1 MKTDMLL
8 LPHWIARREFLE
20 RLRDG
25 RLYWAGG
32 LVVVLLLTALAV
44 GWSHQRA
51 ARAEQVA
58 AQAMDYH
65 DWLHQDSRHPH
76 DAAHQG
82 MHAFKP
88 EPPLS
93 MVDSGIDP
101 FIGSTVWLQAHR
113 QSEVKFNAAQDAT
126 GLQRFGSLSVGWVLQ
141 VLGPLLVIV
150 LGFNAFAG
158 EREHGILRQTL
169 SLGVAP
175 LRLLAG
181 KALALAASLAAL
193 LAPAAIVA
201 AIAVA
206 AGAAP
211 GERADALLRLA
222 AWSLGYAVYLGIFV
236 FVVLGVSAL
245 ASSSRM
251 AITVLL
257 ALWIGQAVMA
267 PRVLSELSRNWF
279 PSPTRLVFNQQLGA
293 ELKAVSDRVWQQNF
307 GTTERWGRDV
317 PLSKWGIALRL
328 DDQAS
333 YPVYDRH
340 YNRLWDTWERQQA
353 MQEWSGLVLPIL
365 AVRSFSM
372 GMAGTDFAHHRR
384 FTTAAEGH
392 RRQIQDLMS
401 RDLVAHAD
409 PLGDR
414 HFSYQAPPELW
425 ATVPP
430 FDYRPPGAAWALA
443 RQARSFAVLCA
454 GLLLAAAFAAFATQR
469 QRAL

>member
-1 MKTDMLL
+1 MLL
-8 LPHWIARREFLE
+8 NWIARREFLE

-25 RLYWAGG
+25 RLYLAGG
-32 LVVVLLLTALAV
+32 LVVMLLFTALAV
-44 GWSHQRA
+44 GWAHQQGA
-51 ARAEQVA
+51 HAEQVA
-58 AQAMDYH
+58 AQAMDYR
-65 DWLHQDSRHPH
+65 DWLHQDKRHPH

-93 MVDSGIDP
+93 MVDSGINP

-126 GLQRFGSLSVGWVLQ
+126 GLQRFGNLSVGWILQ

-158 EREHGILRQTL
+158 EREQGILRQTL
-169 SLGVAP
+169 SLGVSP

-181 KALALAASLAAL
+181 KALALAASLAVL
-193 LAPAAIVA
+193 LVPAAIVA

-206 AGAAP
+206 AGAEH
-211 GERADALLRLA
+211 GERIDALLRLA
-222 AWSLGYAVYLGIFV
+222 AWGFGYAVYLGIFV
-236 FVVLGVSAL
+236 FLVLGVSAMS
-245 ASSSRM
+245 ATSRT

-267 PRVLSELSRNWF
+267 PRVLSELSRTWF
-279 PSPTRLVFNQQLGA
+279 PSPTRLEFNQQLGA
-293 ELKAVSDRVWQQNF
+293 ELKTVSDQVWQKNF

-340 YNRLWDTWERQQA
+340 YGRLWDTWEQQQTV
-353 MQEWSGLVLPIL
+353 QEWSGLVLPIL
-365 AVRSFSM
+365 AIRSFSM
-372 GMAGTDFAHHRR
+372 GMAGTDFSHHRR
-384 FTTAAEGH
+384 FTTAAELH
-392 RRQIQDLMS
+392 RRNIQDLMS
-401 RDLVAHAD
+401 KDLVVHAD

-414 HFSYQAPPELW
+414 HFSYQATPDLW

-430 FDYRPPGAAWALA
+430 FDYHSPGVGWALWH
-443 RQARSFAVLCA
+443 QARSLAVLCV
-454 GLLLAAAFAAFATQR
+454 GLLLAAAFAAFATVR

>member
-1 MKTDMLL
+1 MTMR
-8 LPHWIARREFLE
+8 WIARREFTE

-32 LVVVLLLTALAV
+32 LVAVLLFTALAV
-44 GWSHQRA
+44 GWAHQRGA
-51 ARAEQVA
+51 HAEQVA
-58 AQAMDYH
+58 AQAMDYR
-65 DWLHQDSRHPH
+65 DWLHQDKRHPH

-93 MVDSGIDP
+93 MVDAGINP
-101 FIGSTVWLQAHR
+101 YIGSTVWLQAHR

-126 GLQRFGSLSVGWVLQ
+126 GLQRFGNLSVGWILQ

-158 EREHGILRQTL
+158 EREQGILRQTL

-181 KALALAASLAAL
+181 KALALSAL
-193 LAPAAIVA
+193 LAVLLVPAALVA
-201 AIAVA
+201 AVAVA
-206 AGAAP
+206 VGAEP
-211 GERADALLRLA
+211 GGRVDALLRLG

-236 FVVLGVSAL
+236 CLVLGVSAL
-245 ASSSRM
+245 SSTSRM

-267 PRVLSELSRNWF
+267 PRVLSELSRTWF
-279 PSPTRLVFNQQLGA
+279 PSPTRLEFNKALGA
-293 ELKAVSDRVWQQNF
+293 ELKAVSNQVWQQNF

-340 YNRLWDTWERQQA
+340 YGRLWDTWEQQQTV
-353 MQEWSGLVLPIL
+353 QEWSGLLLPLL

-372 GMAGTDFAHHRR
+372 GMAGTDFSHHRR
-384 FTTAAEGH
+384 FTTAAELH
-392 RRQIQDLMS
+392 RRHIQDLMS
-401 RDLVAHAD
+401 KDLVAHAD

-414 HFSYQAPPELW
+414 HFSYQATPDLW

-430 FDYRPPGAAWALA
+430 FDYHPPGAGWAL
-443 RQARSFAVLCA
+443 RHQARSFLVLCV
-454 GLLLAAAFAAFATQR
+454 GLLLAAAFAAFATLR

>member
-1 MKTDMLL
+1 MLL
-8 LPHWIARREFLE
+8 NWIARREFLE

-32 LVVVLLLTALAV
+32 LVAVLLLTALAV
-44 GWSHQRA
+44 GWAHQRD
-51 ARAEQVA
+51 ARAEQQA
-58 AQAMDYH
+58 AQAMDYR

-88 EPPLS
+88 EAALA
-93 MVDSGIDP
+93 MIDSGINP

-126 GLQRFGSLSVGWVLQ
+126 GLQRFGNLSVGWILQ

-158 EREHGILRQTL
+158 EREQGILRQTL
-169 SLGVAP
+169 SLGVSP
-175 LRLLAG
+175 LRLLGG
-181 KALALAASLAAL
+181 KALALAASLGVLLVPAAL
-193 LAPAAIVA
+193 IA
-201 AIAVA
+201 AVA
-206 AGAAP
+206 VAIGAGE
-211 GERADALLRLA
+211 GERLDALLRLA

-236 FVVLGVSAL
+236 FLVLGVSA
-245 ASSSRM
+245 ASSTSRM
-251 AITVLL
+251 AITLLL

-267 PRVLSELSRNWF
+267 PRVLSELSRAWF
-279 PSPTRLVFNQQLGA
+279 PSPTRLQFNQALGA
-293 ELKAVSDRVWQQNF
+293 ELKSVSDQVWQKNF

-340 YNRLWDTWERQQA
+340 YGRLWDTWEQQQKV
-353 MQEWSGLVLPIL
+353 QEWSGLLLPIL
-365 AVRSFSM
+365 AIRSFSM
-372 GMAGTDFAHHRR
+372 GLAGTDFAHHRS
-384 FTTAAEGH
+384 FTTAAELH
-392 RRQIQDLMS
+392 RRHIQDLMS
-401 RDLVAHAD
+401 EDLVAHAD
-409 PLGDR
+409 PMGDR
-414 HFSYQAPPELW
+414 HFAYQAAPGLW

-430 FDYRPPGAAWALA
+430 FDYHPPGAGWALLH
-443 RQARSFAVLCA
+443 QARSLAVLVA
-454 GLLLAAAFAAFATQR
+454 GLLLSAAFAAFATVR

>member
-1 MKTDMLL
+1 MLMR
-8 LPHWIARREFLE
+8 WIARREFTE

-32 LVVVLLLTALAV
+32 LVAVLLFTALAV
-44 GWSHQRA
+44 GWAHQRGA
-51 ARAEQVA
+51 HAEQVA
-58 AQAMDYH
+58 AQAMDYR
-65 DWLHQDSRHPH
+65 DWLHQDKRHPH

-93 MVDSGIDP
+93 MVDAGINP
-101 FIGSTVWLQAHR
+101 YIGSTVWLQAHR

-126 GLQRFGSLSVGWVLQ
+126 GLQRFGNLSVGWILQ

-158 EREHGILRQTL
+158 EREQGILRQTL

-181 KALALAASLAAL
+181 KALALSAL
-193 LAPAAIVA
+193 LAVLLVPAALVA
-201 AIAVA
+201 AVAVA
-206 AGAAP
+206 VGAEP
-211 GERADALLRLA
+211 GGRIDALLRLG

-236 FVVLGVSAL
+236 FLVLGVSAL
-245 ASSSRM
+245 SSTSRM

-267 PRVLSELSRNWF
+267 PRVLSELSRTWF
-279 PSPTRLVFNQQLGA
+279 PSPTRLEFNKALGA
-293 ELKAVSDRVWQQNF
+293 ELKAVSNQVWQQNF

-340 YNRLWDTWERQQA
+340 YGRLWDTWEQQQRV
-353 MQEWSGLVLPIL
+353 QEWSGLLMPLP

-384 FTTAAEGH
+384 FTTAAELH
-392 RRQIQDLMS
+392 RRNIQDLMS
-401 RDLVAHAD
+401 KDLVAHAD

-414 HFSYQAPPELW
+414 HFSYQATADLW

-430 FDYRPPGAAWALA
+430 FDYHPPGAGWAL
-443 RQARSFAVLCA
+443 RHQARSFIVLCA
-454 GLLLAAAFAAFATQR
+454 GLLLAAAFAAFATLR

>member
-1 MKTDMLL
+1 MLL
-8 LPHWIARREFLE
+8 HWIARREFLE

-32 LVVVLLLTALAV
+32 LVVVLLFTALAV
-44 GWSHQRA
+44 GWAHQRDA
-51 ARAEQVA
+51 HAEQVA
-58 AQAMDYH
+58 AQAMDYR
-65 DWLHQDSRHPH
+65 DWLHQDKRHPH

-93 MVDSGIDP
+93 MVDSGINP

-126 GLQRFGSLSVGWVLQ
+126 GLQRFGNLSVGWILQ

-158 EREHGILRQTL
+158 EREQGILRQTL
-169 SLGVAP
+169 SLGVSP

-181 KALALAASLAAL
+181 KALALAGSLGVL
-193 LAPAAIVA
+193 LLPAAVVA
-201 AIAVA
+201 AVAVT
-206 AGAAP
+206 AGAGE
-211 GERADALLRLA
+211 GERIDALLRFG

-236 FVVLGVSAL
+236 FLVLGVSA
-245 ASSSRM
+245 ASPTSRM
-251 AITVLL
+251 AITLLL
-257 ALWIGQAVMA
+257 ALWIAQAVMA
-267 PRVLSELSRNWF
+267 PRVLSELSRAWF
-279 PSPTRLVFNQQLGA
+279 PSPTRLQFNQALAA
-293 ELKAVSDRVWQQNF
+293 ELKAVSDRTWQKNF

-340 YNRLWDTWERQQA
+340 YGRLWDTWEQQQKV
-353 MQEWSGLVLPIL
+353 QEWSGLLMPLL
-365 AVRSFSM
+365 AIRSFSM
-372 GMAGTDFAHHRR
+372 GMAGTDFAHHRS
-384 FTTAAEGH
+384 FTTAAELH

-401 RDLVAHAD
+401 EDLVAHAD
-409 PLGDR
+409 PMGDR
-414 HFSYQAPPELW
+414 HFAYQAAPGLW
-425 ATVPP
+425 ASVPP
-430 FDYRPPGAAWALA
+430 FDYHPPRAAWAL
-443 RQARSFAVLCA
+443 RHQARSLAVLCA
-454 GLLLAAAFAAFATQR
+454 GLLLSIAFAAVATVR

>member
-1 MKTDMLL
+1 MLL
-8 LPHWIARREFLE
+8 HWIARREFLE

-32 LVVVLLLTALAV
+32 LVVVLLFTALAV
-44 GWSHQRA
+44 GWAHQRDA
-51 ARAEQVA
+51 HAEQVA
-58 AQAMDYH
+58 AQAMDYR
-65 DWLHQDSRHPH
+65 DWLHQDKRHPH

-93 MVDSGIDP
+93 MVDSGINP

-126 GLQRFGSLSVGWVLQ
+126 GLQRFGNLSVGWILQ

-158 EREHGILRQTL
+158 EREQGILRQTL

-181 KALALAASLAAL
+181 KALALSASLAVL
-193 LAPAAIVA
+193 LVPAAIVA
-201 AIAVA
+201 ALAVA
-206 AGAAP
+206 AGAGQ
-211 GERADALLRLA
+211 GERIDALLRLA
-222 AWSLGYAVYLGIFV
+222 AWALGYAVYLGIFV
-236 FVVLGVSAL
+236 FLVLGVSAMS
-245 ASSSRM
+245 ATSRT

-267 PRVLSELSRNWF
+267 PRVLSELSRSWF
-279 PSPTRLVFNQQLGA
+279 PSPTRLEFNQQLGA
-293 ELKAVSDRVWQQNF
+293 DLKMVSDKVWQENF

-340 YNRLWDTWERQQA
+340 YGRLWDTWEQQQA
-353 MQEWSGLVLPIL
+353 VQEWSGLVLPLL
-365 AVRSFSM
+365 AIRSFSM
-372 GMAGTDFAHHRR
+372 GMAGADFSHHRR
-384 FTTAAEGH
+384 FTTAAELH
-392 RRQIQDLMS
+392 RRNIQDLMS

-414 HFSYQAPPELW
+414 HFSYQATPELW

-430 FDYRPPGAAWALA
+430 FDYHPPGARWALMH
-443 RQARSFAVLCA
+443 QVRSLAVLCV
-454 GLLLAAAFAAFATQR
+454 GLLLAVAFAAFATVR

>member
-1 MKTDMLL
+1 MLTR
-8 LPHWIARREFLE
+8 WIARREFLE

-44 GWSHQRA
+44 GWAHQRD
-51 ARAEQVA
+51 ARAEQQA

-65 DWLHQDSRHPH
+65 DWLHQDRRHPH

-88 EPPLS
+88 EAALA
-93 MVDSGIDP
+93 MIDSGINP

-126 GLQRFGSLSVGWVLQ
+126 GLQRFGNLSVGWILQ

-158 EREHGILRQTL
+158 EREQGILRQTM

-175 LRLLAG
+175 MRLLAG
-181 KALALAASLAAL
+181 KALALAGSLAVL
-193 LAPAAIVA
+193 LLPAAAVA
-201 AIAVA
+201 AIAVT
-206 AGAAP
+206 AGAGE
-211 GERADALLRLA
+211 GERVDALLRFG

-236 FVVLGVSAL
+236 FGVLGVSA
-245 ASSSRM
+245 ASSTSRM
-251 AITVLL
+251 AITLLL
-257 ALWIGQAVMA
+257 ALWIAQAVMA
-267 PRVLSELSRNWF
+267 PRVLSELSRAWF
-279 PSPTRLVFNQQLGA
+279 PSPTRLQFNQALGA
-293 ELKAVSDRVWQQNF
+293 ELKAVSDRTWQENF

-317 PLSKWGIALRL
+317 PLAKWGLALRL
-328 DDQAS
+328 DDRAS

-340 YNRLWDTWERQQA
+340 YGRLWDTWEQQQEV
-353 MQEWSGLVLPIL
+353 QEWSGLLLPLL
-365 AVRSFSM
+365 AIRSFSM
-372 GMAGTDFAHHRR
+372 GMAGTDFAHHRS
-384 FTTAAEGH
+384 FTTAAELH
-392 RRQIQDLMS
+392 RRHIQDLMS
-401 RDLVAHAD
+401 ADLVAHAD
-409 PLGDR
+409 PMGDR
-414 HFSYQAPPELW
+414 HFAYQASPGLW

-430 FDYRPPGAAWALA
+430 FDHRPPGAWWALTH
-443 RQARSFAVLCA
+443 QLRSLAVLCA
-454 GLLLAAAFAAFATQR
+454 GLLLSIVFAAVATRR